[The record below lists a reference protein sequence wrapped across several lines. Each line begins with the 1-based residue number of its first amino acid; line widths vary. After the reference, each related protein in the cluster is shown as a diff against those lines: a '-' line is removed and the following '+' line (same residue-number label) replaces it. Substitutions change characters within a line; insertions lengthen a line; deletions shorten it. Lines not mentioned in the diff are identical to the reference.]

1 MDDRPDE
8 PEPAPGEHADRR
20 RATWSR
26 RIAVVVLVAFAMF
39 VLFNLVAVL
48 VLAYRSVV
56 EGQGGPFP

>member
-8 PEPAPGEHADRR
+8 PKPTPSNSDDRR
-20 RATWSR
+20 ALWSR
-26 RIAVVVLVAFAMF
+26 RVAIVILVGFGMF

-56 EGQGGPFP
+56 QGQGGPFQ

>member
-8 PEPAPGEHADRR
+8 SKPVQGEHPDGR

-26 RIAVVVLVAFAMF
+26 RLAVVVLVAFAMF

-48 VLAYRSVV
+48 VVAYRSVV